1 MHTLLTS
8 TSRPSGTSGDGA
20 ASRTAPIAHATTSW
34 PACTTK
40 IPYIGFFTRSVNHR
54 CALLRHR
61 PSVIAVPVTRNISAR
76 SATRAPT
83 SNTVARLTTTASFTL
98 TNLPSASRGLEEQNS
113 PLRSNCASHPNM
125 PSSRAHCR
133 RRASDG
139 ASSGPANRLNRS
151 RRGVRPISSRNR
163 TDLDAEYDRSRAG
176 VRPIS
181 TRKRTDLGGRTRSTG
196 AVGHIPLIHV
206 PDGSLCSTTSFLL
219 GETPRPPS
227 CGYLDRT
234 AETGSLL

>member
-163 TDLDAEYDRSRAG
+163 TDLDADYDRSR
-176 VRPIS
+176 
-181 TRKRTDLGGRTRSTG
+181 RKRRAEERRNTG

-219 GETPRPPS
+219 GETPRPQS

>member
-163 TDLDAEYDRSRAG
+163 TDLDASCDRSRAG
-176 VRPIS
+176 TGPIS
-181 TRKRTDLGGRTRSTG
+181 TRVATDLEPEPDRSRRGLRPISAEKKSGRAQKHRSRRAHTPDTCARRLAVLYNLLSTR
-196 AVGHIPLIHV
+196 
-206 PDGSLCSTTSFLL
+206 
-219 GETPRPPS
+219 
-227 CGYLDRT
+227 
-234 AETGSLL
+234 

>member
-163 TDLDAEYDRSRAG
+163 TDLDASCDRSRREL
-176 VRPIS
+176 RPIS
-181 TRKRTDLGGRTRSTG
+181 SRSTTDLGAEYYRSRRENKKHRSRRAHTPDTCARRPVVLYNLLSTR
-196 AVGHIPLIHV
+196 
-206 PDGSLCSTTSFLL
+206 
-219 GETPRPPS
+219 
-227 CGYLDRT
+227 
-234 AETGSLL
+234 

>member
-163 TDLDAEYDRSRAG
+163 TDLDADYDRSRRG
-176 VRPIS
+176 LRPIS
-181 TRKRTDLGGRTRSTG
+181 AEKKSGRAQKHGGRRAHTPDTCARRPTALVDLPSLGGTPQLSHRSG
-196 AVGHIPLIHV
+196 
-206 PDGSLCSTTSFLL
+206 
-219 GETPRPPS
+219 
-227 CGYLDRT
+227 T
-234 AETGSLL
+234 AETGSFL